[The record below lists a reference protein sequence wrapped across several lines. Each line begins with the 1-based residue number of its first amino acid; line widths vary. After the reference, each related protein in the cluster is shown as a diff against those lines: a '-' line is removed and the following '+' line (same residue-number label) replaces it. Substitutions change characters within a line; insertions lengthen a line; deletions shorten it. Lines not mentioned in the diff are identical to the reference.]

1 MPSCIQKMTL
11 KPRAS
16 ALLRRAWKE
25 TRAAELVEMAFVVP
39 LLLTLLIGIFWA
51 GRAYN
56 IYETITRAAR
66 EGARTAVAN
75 SCAACGNAVPAVSN
89 VEDAVLNSL
98 STSSIDA
105 TQVQVPTSCAGNL
118 STKICYQRNVALN
131 ASTPTE
137 YGVVVSLEY
146 PFTFTLPFTSV
157 NMTTVTIPT
166 SVQMREEN

>member
-11 KPRAS
+11 KTRAS
-16 ALLRRAWKE
+16 ALLSRAWKE
-25 TRAAELVEMAFVVP
+25 TQAAELVEMAFVVP

-66 EGARTAVAN
+66 EGARVAVAN

-89 VEDAVLNSL
+89 VEDAVLKSL

-105 TQVQVPTSCAGNL
+105 TQVQVPVSCAGNL

-137 YGVVVSLEY
+137 YGVVVSLKY